1 MGRLLYRKT
10 HIFLVFFVKKEARD
24 FSLIHKGGYCMMLS
38 EGHERGFTLIEIIS
52 VLIILGILAT
62 VAIPRYY
69 DLLRKASDKAAAAV
83 VGEAMARFNMQF
95 SLSLLDSNNRCLQA
109 LEDAKKE
116 AFETPYSYGDEWT
129 VEYLEAEES
138 ITAIN
143 AHGGTYTATFKL
155 PDCENP

>member
-1 MGRLLYRKT
+1 
-10 HIFLVFFVKKEARD
+10 
-24 FSLIHKGGYCMMLS
+24 MLS

-69 DLLRKASDKAAAAV
+69 DLQRKASDKAAAAV

-116 AFETPYSYGDEWT
+116 AFETQYSYGDEWT
-129 VEYLEAEES
+129 VEYLEAE
-138 ITAIN
+138 
-143 AHGGTYTATFKL
+143 
-155 PDCENP
+155 